1 MTVWNLLKKGGILKL
16 KNKISFLIIILFIIV
31 GVFVYINWTF
41 QPLSENKRNMS
52 TSDIKM
58 TVILK
63 DTANRTPII
72 RTYTKEEF
80 DKLDESGIAR
90 VKEVVNGNIEGDVP
104 ALKIENGIGPIEIT
118 FEKTENKGKEETAI
132 KVIPE
137 DVPEIKISVLET
149 LYSDNKPK
157 EIIDSL
163 TESEEGKYVYE
174 IKKYLHTQKIQI
186 DEMKEFYAES
196 MYIQIHYQI
205 DGENYVSIFAINTIQ
220 DK

>member
-1 MTVWNLLKKGGILKL
+1 M
-16 KNKISFLIIILFIIV
+16 KNKISFLIIILLIIA

>member
-1 MTVWNLLKKGGILKL
+1 M

-163 TESEEGKYVYE
+163 TESEEEGKYLYE
-174 IKKYLHTQKIQI
+174 IKKYLYTQKIQI